1 MCRLCPG
8 ADREGLVLVAQDD
21 LTWTSSTAL
30 TVSRRFRCHRFS
42 GRFGGRNPSFAGTR
56 GVAVTQMGVESRC
69 AYREGFRAFVAQ
81 GFLLPADDPPRL
93 FFVPKHSGPA
103 VAVLPHLGRPR
114 GGVGGLNGVL
124 GLTDCPAAIA
134 RITDFV
140 RGGCRCLL
148 AGGSRGGL
156 LGLPDRGF
164 SDDRGFRND
173 RRFGNILGVICLGR
187 GAGWLARR
195 RVLRSGSLQGGLLFR
210 RGRLGRL
217 SWQIVAIRLAGED
230 SAVLSDGHAGYR
242 QHQEYQ
248 GC

>member
-1 MCRLCPG
+1 MSRLCRS
-8 ADREGLVLVAQDD
+8 ADRQGLVLVAQDD
-21 LTWTSSTAL
+21 LTPTSATAL
-30 TVSRRFRCHRFS
+30 TVYRRFRSHRFS
-42 GRFGGRNPSFAGTR
+42 GRFGARNLSLAGAA
-56 GVAVTQMGVESRC
+56 GVAVTQMGVERRC
-69 AYREGFRAFVAQ
+69 AHREGFCAFVAE
-81 GFLLPADDPPRL
+81 GFLLPAYATSRL
-93 FFVPKHSGPA
+93 FVPTLYGLA

-140 RGGCRCLL
+140 PRGRRCLL

-164 SDDRGFRND
+164 GDDRGFGND
-173 RRFGNILGVICLGR
+173 RRFGNILVVIFLGR
-187 GAGWLARR
+187 RAGWLARR
-195 RVLRSGSLQGGLLFR
+195 CVIRTGSLQGRLLFR

-217 SWQIVAIRLAGED
+217 SWRVVAIRLAGED

-242 QHQEYQ
+242 QQQEY
-248 GC
+248 